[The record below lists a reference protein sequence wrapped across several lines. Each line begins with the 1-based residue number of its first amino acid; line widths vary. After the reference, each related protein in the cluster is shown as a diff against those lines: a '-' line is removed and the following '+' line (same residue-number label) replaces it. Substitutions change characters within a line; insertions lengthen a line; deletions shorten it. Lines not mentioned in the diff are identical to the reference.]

1 MSSSFIHEGEFGFVR
16 GKMLD
21 FTSFDTFLHNIVIS
35 ELWKTGLDET
45 TAECKT
51 GWKTVLTEY

>member
-1 MSSSFIHEGEFGFVR
+1 
-16 GKMLD
+16 MLD
-21 FTSFDTFLHNIVIS
+21 FTSFDTFLHDIVIS
-35 ELWKTGLDET
+35 ELWKTDLDET

>member
-21 FTSFDTFLHNIVIS
+21 FTSFDTFLHDIVIS
-35 ELWKTGLDET
+35 EL
-45 TAECKT
+45 
-51 GWKTVLTEY
+51 

>member
-1 MSSSFIHEGEFGFVR
+1 MKVNLVLCEERCSI
-16 GKMLD
+16 
-21 FTSFDTFLHNIVIS
+21 LHLLTLSYISYIVIS
-35 ELWKTGLDET
+35 ELWKTDLDET

>member
-21 FTSFDTFLHNIVIS
+21 FTSFDTFLHDIVIS
-35 ELWKTGLDET
+35 ELWKTDLDET